1 MPASSAPLKLFVI
14 LPVTQEFVA
23 GPRLDGWIYIIPV
36 LPEILLITG
45 RLFPQSEHCP
55 EDTREDTRKD
65 TELRAAGVRAGRPV
79 ASSLE
84 AIPLCLESEPP

>member
-23 GPRLDGWIYIIPV
+23 GPRLDGWIYIIPA

-45 RLFPQSEHCP
+45 RLFPQSEHRP
-55 EDTREDTRKD
+55 EDTRED
-65 TELRAAGVRAGRPV
+65 TELRAAGVRAGRPA